1 MKKAVAYGTV
11 VLALTAAPLL
21 AQGSAGTP
29 QQPATGGAQGQAGSS
44 GGPAPRDRAPQEPAG
59 GGQINK
65 TPSDSRTPSDASSPD
80 RTFVLEAA
88 QGGMAEVELGKL
100 AGEKA
105 QSAEVKQFAQKLV
118 QDHGRAN
125 DELKTLARTKNITV
139 PSAPDSKHK
148 ATHDRLAKL
157 SGAAFDRAYM
167 QAMVEDHQKD
177 VAAFRAESQNGKD
190 PDVKAWAAK
199 TLPTL
204 EQHYQ
209 QAQQLNRSAVGT
221 SGQAPASGS
230 QGDRGATGSTGGSA
244 PRAGGQSDDA
254 SGGSLTPPSGG
265 PR

>member
-1 MKKAVAYGTV
+1 MKRAIAYGTV

-29 QQPATGGAQGQAGSS
+29 QQPVSGGVQAPAGSS
-44 GGPAPRDRAPQEPAG
+44 GGPAPRDSAPPQPAG

-65 TPSDSRTPSDASSPD
+65 TPSDSRSSDAPSPD
-80 RTFVLEAA
+80 RAFVLEAA
-88 QGGMAEVELGKL
+88 QGGIAEVELGKL

-125 DELKTLARTKNITV
+125 DELKTLARTRNITV
-139 PSAPDSKHK
+139 PSSPGANHK

-190 PDVKAWAAK
+190 PDVKAWAAR

-209 QAQQLNRSAVGT
+209 QAQQINRSAVGT
-221 SGQAPASGS
+221 SGQ
-230 QGDRGATGSTGGSA
+230 T
-244 PRAGGQSDDA
+244 PRQ
-254 SGGSLTPPSGG
+254 
-265 PR
+265 